1 MIPDQSDLFMDTY
14 SPKVQNIEYT
24 YTEALYMLLYIDLL
38 VSVCLLTRHVSLFSL
53 PSHKTA
59 WP

>member
-24 YTEALYMLLYIDLL
+24 YTEALYMLLYIILL
-38 VSVCLLTRHVSLFSL
+38 VTDQILLVNVSLFSL